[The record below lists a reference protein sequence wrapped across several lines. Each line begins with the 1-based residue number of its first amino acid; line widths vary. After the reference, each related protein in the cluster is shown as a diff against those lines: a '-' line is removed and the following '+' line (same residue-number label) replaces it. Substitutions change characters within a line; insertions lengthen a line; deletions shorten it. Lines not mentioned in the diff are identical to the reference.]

1 MGDNKEVIFLGT
13 YQPGRK
19 FGWLD
24 FSTSLE
30 NAYSELSDMF
40 TFPYYSDKS
49 FFRSNI
55 KRQKYHL
62 FRIGNSTITHYM
74 GTSNKIG
81 KEVLLEKISGTK
93 YAFIAHTH
101 DMKVCKMDSS
111 EKQLFNYMK
120 NHIAKEECMFYR
132 VCLNPEIT
140 NPNSVPDMID
150 FALGEA
156 NNHLLDFPKDDPEA
170 FYDECMKYAI
180 AEGDNVEKGIAEKLG
195 IEKSWMERFP
205 GELSGGEMQRF
216 CIARV
221 LGERTKFILADE
233 ITTMMD
239 PISRSQIWNFLIE
252 ETQKRDIGLIAVSH
266 NRPLLDKICTRQ
278 IDLTEITK

>member
-1 MGDNKEVIFLGT
+1 
-13 YQPGRK
+13 
-19 FGWLD
+19 
-24 FSTSLE
+24 
-30 NAYSELSDMF
+30 
-40 TFPYYSDKS
+40 
-49 FFRSNI
+49 
-55 KRQKYHL
+55 
-62 FRIGNSTITHYM
+62 
-74 GTSNKIG
+74 
-81 KEVLLEKISGTK
+81 
-93 YAFIAHTH
+93 
-101 DMKVCKMDSS
+101 MDSKPLS
-111 EKQLFNYMK
+111 SYKGYCPVQLIWQNPEL
-120 NHIAKEECMFYR
+120 A
-132 VCLNPEIT
+132 LNPRL
-140 NPNSVPDMID
+140 P
-150 FALGEA
+150 
-156 NNHLLDFPKDDPEA
+156 
-170 FYDECMKYAI
+170 MKYAI
-180 AEGDNVEKGIAEKLG
+180 AEGDNVEDGIAKKLG

>member
-1 MGDNKEVIFLGT
+1 MKLEIKDVTFRYKKDGAEILNNFSLSLSSNERVGIFAPSG
-13 YQPGRK
+13 
-19 FGWLD
+19 FGKTTLC
-24 FSTSLE
+24 
-30 NAYSELSDMF
+30 
-40 TFPYYSDKS
+40 
-49 FFRSNI
+49 
-55 KRQKYHL
+55 
-62 FRIGNSTITHYM
+62 
-74 GTSNKIG
+74 KIIAG
-81 KEVLLEKISGTK
+81 YLKPEKGEVLL
-93 YAFIAHTH
+93 
-101 DMKVCKMDSS
+101 DSKPLS
-111 EKQLFNYMK
+111 SYKGYCPVQLIWQNPEL
-120 NHIAKEECMFYR
+120 A
-132 VCLNPEIT
+132 LNPRL
-140 NPNSVPDMID
+140 P
-150 FALGEA
+150 
-156 NNHLLDFPKDDPEA
+156 
-170 FYDECMKYAI
+170 MKYAI
-180 AEGDNVEKGIAEKLG
+180 AEGDNVKEEIAEKLG

>member
-1 MGDNKEVIFLGT
+1 MKLEIKDVTFRYKKGGAEILNNFSLSLSSNERVGIFAPSG
-13 YQPGRK
+13 
-19 FGWLD
+19 FGKTTLC
-24 FSTSLE
+24 
-30 NAYSELSDMF
+30 
-40 TFPYYSDKS
+40 
-49 FFRSNI
+49 
-55 KRQKYHL
+55 
-62 FRIGNSTITHYM
+62 
-74 GTSNKIG
+74 KIIAG
-81 KEVLLEKISGTK
+81 YLKPEKGEVLL
-93 YAFIAHTH
+93 
-101 DMKVCKMDSS
+101 DSKPLS
-111 EKQLFNYMK
+111 SYKGYCPVQL
-120 NHIAKEECMFYR
+120 IWQ
-132 VCLNPEIT
+132 NPEL
-140 NPNSVPDMID
+140 
-150 FALGEA
+150 AL
-156 NNHLLDFPKDDPEA
+156 HPRLPI
-170 FYDECMKYAI
+170 KYAI

>member
-1 MGDNKEVIFLGT
+1 MKLEIKDVTFRYKKGGAEILNNFSLSLSSNERVGIFAPSG
-13 YQPGRK
+13 
-19 FGWLD
+19 FGKTTLC
-24 FSTSLE
+24 
-30 NAYSELSDMF
+30 
-40 TFPYYSDKS
+40 
-49 FFRSNI
+49 
-55 KRQKYHL
+55 
-62 FRIGNSTITHYM
+62 
-74 GTSNKIG
+74 KIIAG
-81 KEVLLEKISGTK
+81 YLKPEKGEVLL
-93 YAFIAHTH
+93 
-101 DMKVCKMDSS
+101 DSKPLS
-111 EKQLFNYMK
+111 SYKGYCPVQLIWQNPEL
-120 NHIAKEECMFYR
+120 A
-132 VCLNPEIT
+132 LNPRL
-140 NPNSVPDMID
+140 P
-150 FALGEA
+150 
-156 NNHLLDFPKDDPEA
+156 
-170 FYDECMKYAI
+170 MKYAI
-180 AEGDNVEKGIAEKLG
+180 AEGDNVKEEIAEKLG

>member
-1 MGDNKEVIFLGT
+1 MKLEIKDVTFRYKKGGDEILNNFSLSLSSNERVGIFAPSG
-13 YQPGRK
+13 
-19 FGWLD
+19 FGKTTLC
-24 FSTSLE
+24 
-30 NAYSELSDMF
+30 
-40 TFPYYSDKS
+40 
-49 FFRSNI
+49 
-55 KRQKYHL
+55 
-62 FRIGNSTITHYM
+62 
-74 GTSNKIG
+74 KIIAG
-81 KEVLLEKISGTK
+81 YLKPEKGEVLL
-93 YAFIAHTH
+93 
-101 DMKVCKMDSS
+101 DSKPLS
-111 EKQLFNYMK
+111 SYKGYCPVQLIWQNPEL
-120 NHIAKEECMFYR
+120 A
-132 VCLNPEIT
+132 LNPRL
-140 NPNSVPDMID
+140 P
-150 FALGEA
+150 
-156 NNHLLDFPKDDPEA
+156 
-170 FYDECMKYAI
+170 MKYAI
-180 AEGDNVEKGIAEKLG
+180 AEGDNVKEEIAEKLG

>member
-40 TFPYYSDKS
+40 TFPYYSDKN

-101 DMKVCKMDSS
+101 DMKVCNMDSS
-111 EKQLFNYMK
+111 EKRLFSYMK

-150 FALGEA
+150 FALGET

-180 AEGDNVEKGIAEKLG
+180 AERYEVDVNGYRHSSCWWWFDNLQKGHSDFTNPEIYAKMFTYDQPHLWCHEKTVEDN
-195 IEKSWMERFP
+195 
-205 GELSGGEMQRF
+205 GELWTLS
-216 CIARV
+216 
-221 LGERTKFILADE
+221 DE
-233 ITTMMD
+233 PENYGNVMED
-239 PISRSQIWNFLIE
+239 
-252 ETQKRDIGLIAVSH
+252 
-266 NRPLLDKICTRQ
+266 
-278 IDLTEITK
+278 

>member
-1 MGDNKEVIFLGT
+1 MKLEIKDVTFRYKKGGAEILNNFSLSLSSGERVGIFAPSG
-13 YQPGRK
+13 
-19 FGWLD
+19 FGKTTLC
-24 FSTSLE
+24 
-30 NAYSELSDMF
+30 
-40 TFPYYSDKS
+40 
-49 FFRSNI
+49 
-55 KRQKYHL
+55 
-62 FRIGNSTITHYM
+62 
-74 GTSNKIG
+74 KIIAG
-81 KEVLLEKISGTK
+81 YLKPEKGEVLL
-93 YAFIAHTH
+93 
-101 DMKVCKMDSS
+101 DSKPLS
-111 EKQLFNYMK
+111 SYKGYCPVQLIWQNPEL
-120 NHIAKEECMFYR
+120 A
-132 VCLNPEIT
+132 LNPRL
-140 NPNSVPDMID
+140 P
-150 FALGEA
+150 
-156 NNHLLDFPKDDPEA
+156 
-170 FYDECMKYAI
+170 MKYAI
-180 AEGDNVEKGIAEKLG
+180 AEGDNVKEETAEKLG